1 MNLQQF
7 ITVSRIYWDNTMKI
21 LKISMLALGTSLCGL
36 AQADVIGVKADAS
49 YWFYDG
55 KAQVQP
61 KPNTSSLANQT
72 GIDDLLLNPY
82 AGLSAPE
89 EKLDRKGSAQISLAF
104 EHPIPLIPNA
114 KIRYV
119 NLKSQTEKEFAGQ
132 PFYDLDIAHTD
143 FILYYEILDN
153 IVDADVGFGA
163 TTLDGDVTTLL
174 ADPTSSLYKMGK
186 VDINKTVP
194 VIYGSAGVKLP
205 FTGLSAKAELLYS
218 NFNDTKITDA
228 QAELQYNFIDNL
240 LVDVGLKAGYRIL
253 NIKLDD
259 YEKNDL
265 KFDFKGPYLGIDIHF

>member
-1 MNLQQF
+1 
-7 ITVSRIYWDNTMKI
+7 MKI
-21 LKISMLALGTSLCGL
+21 LKISMLALGTSICGL

-55 KAQVQP
+55 KAKVQP
-61 KPNTSSLANQT
+61 KSNTSSLSNQT
-72 GIDDLLLNPY
+72 GVNDLLLNPY

-89 EKLDRKGSAQISLAF
+89 ENLDRKGSAQISLAF

-119 NLKSQTEKEFAGQ
+119 NLKSQTEKELAGQ
-132 PFYDLDIAHTD
+132 PVYDLNIDHTD
-143 FILYYEILDN
+143 FILYYEILDT
-153 IVDADVGFGA
+153 IVNADVGLGA
-163 TTLDGDVTTLL
+163 TNLNGDIKTLNV
-174 ADPTSSLYKMGK
+174 SK
-186 VDINKTVP
+186 VDIDKTVP

-205 FTGLSAKAELLYS
+205 FTGLSAKGELLYS

-253 NIKLDD
+253 DVKLDD
-259 YEKNDL
+259 YKKNDL
-265 KFDFKGPYLGIDIHF
+265 KFDFKGPYIGLDIHF

>member
-1 MNLQQF
+1 
-7 ITVSRIYWDNTMKI
+7 MKL
-21 LKISMLALGTSLCGL
+21 LKLTLLALGTSVCSL

-55 KAQVQP
+55 KAKVQP
-61 KPNTSSLANQT
+61 NNTTSLSNQT
-72 GIDDLLLNPY
+72 GIDNILLDPY
-82 AGLSAPE
+82 ANSRE
-89 EKLDRKGSAQISLAF
+89 YDLDQKGSAQISLAI

-119 NLKSQTEKEFAGQ
+119 NLKTQTESEVAGQ
-132 PFYDLDIAHTD
+132 PVYDLDIDHTD
-143 FILYYEILDN
+143 FILYYEVLDN
-153 IVDADVGFGA
+153 IVDADIGFGA
-163 TTLDGDVTTLL
+163 SNINGDVKTLGL
-174 ADPTSSLYKMGK
+174 
-186 VDINKTVP
+186 NKTDIDKTIP

-218 NFNDTKITDA
+218 NVNDTKITDA

-253 NIKLDD
+253 DIKLDD

-265 KFDFKGPYLGIDIHF
+265 KFNFKGPYIGLDVHF

>member
-1 MNLQQF
+1 
-7 ITVSRIYWDNTMKI
+7 MKI
-21 LKISMLALGTSLCGL
+21 LKISMFAIGTSICGL

-61 KPNTSSLANQT
+61 NNTTSLSNQT
-72 GIDDLLLNPY
+72 GVDNLLLDPY
-82 AGLSAPE
+82 ADSRE
-89 EKLDRKGSAQISLAF
+89 YDLDRKGSAQISLAI

-119 NLKSQTEKEFAGQ
+119 NLKSQTEKELAGQ
-132 PFYDLDIAHTD
+132 PVYDLNIDHTD
-143 FILYYEILDN
+143 FILYYEILDT
-153 IVDADVGFGA
+153 IVNADVGLGA
-163 TTLDGDVTTLL
+163 TNLNGDIKTLNVRKT
-174 ADPTSSLYKMGK
+174 
-186 VDINKTVP
+186 DIDKTVP

-218 NFNDTKITDA
+218 NINDTKITDA

-253 NIKLDD
+253 DVKLDD
-259 YEKNDL
+259 YDKNDV
-265 KFDFKGPYLGIDIHF
+265 KFNFKGPYIGIDMHF

>member
-1 MNLQQF
+1 MF
-7 ITVSRIYWDNTMKI
+7 AI
-21 LKISMLALGTSLCGL
+21 GTSICGL

-61 KPNTSSLANQT
+61 NNTTSLSNQT
-72 GIDDLLLNPY
+72 GVDNLLLDPY
-82 AGLSAPE
+82 ADSRE
-89 EKLDRKGSAQISLAF
+89 YDLDRKGSAQISLAI

-119 NLKSQTEKEFAGQ
+119 NLKSQTEKELAGQ
-132 PFYDLDIAHTD
+132 PVYDLNIDHTD
-143 FILYYEILDN
+143 FILYYEILDT
-153 IVDADVGFGA
+153 IVNADVGLGA
-163 TTLDGDVTTLL
+163 TNLNGDIKTLNVRKT
-174 ADPTSSLYKMGK
+174 
-186 VDINKTVP
+186 DIDKTVP

-218 NFNDTKITDA
+218 NINDTKITDA

-253 NIKLDD
+253 DVKLDD
-259 YEKNDL
+259 YDKNDV
-265 KFDFKGPYLGIDIHF
+265 KFNFKGPYIGLDMHF

>member
-1 MNLQQF
+1 
-7 ITVSRIYWDNTMKI
+7 MKI
-21 LKISMLALGTSLCGL
+21 LKISILALGTSLCGL
-36 AQADVIGVKADAS
+36 AQADMIGVKADAS

-61 KPNTSSLANQT
+61 NNITSLSNKT
-72 GIDDLLLNPY
+72 GVDNLLLDPY
-82 AGLSAPE
+82 ENSRE
-89 EKLDRKGSAQISLAF
+89 YDLDRKGSAQVSLAF

-119 NLKSQTEKEFAGQ
+119 NLKSQTEKEVAGQ
-132 PFYDLDIAHTD
+132 PVYDLNIDHTD

-153 IVDADVGFGA
+153 VVNADIGLGA
-163 TTLDGDVTTLL
+163 TSLNGDVKTLGL
-174 ADPTSSLYKMGK
+174 SKT
-186 VDINKTVP
+186 DIDKTVP

-205 FTGLSAKAELLYS
+205 FTGLSAKGELLYS

-253 NIKLDD
+253 DIKLDD

-265 KFDFKGPYLGIDIHF
+265 KFNFKGPYIGLDVHF